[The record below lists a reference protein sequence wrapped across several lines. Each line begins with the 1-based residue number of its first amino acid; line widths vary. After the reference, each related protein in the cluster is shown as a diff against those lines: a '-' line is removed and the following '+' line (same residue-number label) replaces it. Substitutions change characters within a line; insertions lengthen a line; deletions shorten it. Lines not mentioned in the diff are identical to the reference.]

1 MATMKKPPTAN
12 AGAPIVLAKCQICGV
27 PGLPAPGGVCSACA
41 TAMGMPGVHKCP
53 QCGSSYS
60 TTDAACPAC
69 MVKMMQI
76 MFRTTVAPPSS
87 ASITHFP
94 RQEPEPLPRADMQ
107 VRDLIGWRVWRIT
120 SLGYLRS
127 LTADAIWL
135 PGVPMEADGV
145 VDTAMTP
152 GGSPRSLGIHVFA
165 ERNGAI
171 LEVETYDRM
180 EGSNNHSYAIGSV
193 LLWGEVVEH
202 ERGYRAERAKIK
214 SIDDVTWHGKPPWDK
229 ETAEVLGFLRARY
242 GVQVPRG
249 TKTKG
254 ASHGAE

>member
-1 MATMKKPPTAN
+1 
-12 AGAPIVLAKCQICGV
+12 
-27 PGLPAPGGVCSACA
+27 
-41 TAMGMPGVHKCP
+41 MPSTQNCP
-53 QCGSSYS
+53 QCGKAYS
-60 TTDAACPAC
+60 TTDIVCPSC
-69 MVKMMQI
+69 MAKMMQAKFAQLAVQA
-76 MFRTTVAPPSS
+76 MGLPPHLLGKGTTSTAPK
-87 ASITHFP
+87 
-94 RQEPEPLPRADMQ
+94 PEPLPRADMQ

-135 PGVPMEADGV
+135 PGVPMEATGV
-145 VDTAMTP
+145 SDSNAP
-152 GGSPRSLGIHVFA
+152 ILKASDLGIHVFA
-165 ERNGAI
+165 ERNGAV
-171 LEVETYDRM
+171 LEVEQYVRM

-214 SIDDVTWHGKPPWDK
+214 SIDDVTWRGKPPWDK

-249 TKTKG
+249 TKIEG
-254 ASHGAE
+254 ASDGAE